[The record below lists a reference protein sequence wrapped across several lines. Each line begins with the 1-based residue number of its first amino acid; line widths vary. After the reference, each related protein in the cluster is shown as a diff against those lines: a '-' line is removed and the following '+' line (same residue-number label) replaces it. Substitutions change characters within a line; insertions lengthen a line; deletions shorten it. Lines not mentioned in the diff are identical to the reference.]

1 MADLIGSATADWK
14 WTLKYCC
21 FCGRFG
27 SLYSMNANIS
37 SISNSKMHYFIQIS
51 FFFVLIQIQNFKV
64 SLYYFVLKTCLKLL
78 QILFVTEKKR
88 RKKIF
93 WPALSGRRKVLM
105 SPRFR
110 LCDEVMFLSY
120 FFFRW
125 ILFENFSY
133 INILGSINFYFWN
146 FWKRKCLDLSMQW
159 IFPLSFASQCRCLCA
174 WRRSPTIMLKKWKNY
189 YKTPQTSKTPKY
201 NFSCVV

>member
-1 MADLIGSATADWK
+1 MQTYHPSVIRK
-14 WTLKYCC
+14 CII
-21 FCGRFG
+21 
-27 SLYSMNANIS
+27 LYKFLFFLFW
-37 SISNSKMHYFIQIS
+37 SK
-51 FFFVLIQIQNFKV
+51 IQIQNFKV

-88 RKKIF
+88 KKNFFF

-174 WRRSPTIMLKKWKNY
+174 WRRSPTIMLKKLKNY

>member
-1 MADLIGSATADWK
+1 MFW
-14 WTLKYCC
+14 
-21 FCGRFG
+21 
-27 SLYSMNANIS
+27 
-37 SISNSKMHYFIQIS
+37 SK
-51 FFFVLIQIQNFKV
+51 IQNFKV

-88 RKKIF
+88 RKKNFF

-120 FFFRW
+120 FFFFFRW

-174 WRRSPTIMLKKWKNY
+174 WRRSPTIMLKIWKNY
-189 YKTPQTSKTPKY
+189 YKTPNLKNTKVQL
-201 NFSCVV
+201 FLSCLV

>member
-1 MADLIGSATADWK
+1 MTDLVHCTPWMQTYHPSVIRKCIILYKFLFFCSDPNPKLQSKPVLFCTQNLFKTPSNSLCDWK
-14 WTLKYCC
+14 KAK
-21 FCGRFG
+21 R
-27 SLYSMNANIS
+27 
-37 SISNSKMHYFIQIS
+37 
-51 FFFVLIQIQNFKV
+51 NF
-64 SLYYFVLKTCLKLL
+64 
-78 QILFVTEKKR
+78 
-88 RKKIF
+88 F

-174 WRRSPTIMLKKWKNY
+174 WRRSPTIMLKKLKNY